1 MTTNAA
7 WLAAIQALAV
17 TGVNKRFT
25 FPPTSL
31 NTAELPASWP
41 QPFGVDKNSI
51 IISCDD
57 LNKSRTCTYYVA
69 IEPVPQNT
77 QTANYEAMI
86 TMVDNMETAFDA
98 MSVMEYVMYTIRS
111 IIVTVAG
118 IDYWAL
124 EATLTGSNYSAG
136 GNE

>member
-1 MTTNAA
+1 M
-7 WLAAIQALAV
+7 
-17 TGVNKRFT
+17 
-25 FPPTSL
+25 
-31 NTAELPASWP
+31 
-41 QPFGVDKNSI
+41 
-51 IISCDD
+51 
-57 LNKSRTCTYYVA
+57 
-69 IEPVPQNT
+69 PQNT

-86 TMVDNMETAFDA
+86 AMVDNMETVFDA